1 MDRRQISRRAQ
12 NNPNNSINSTN
23 YTFPLPDNQESYSNL
38 QYPFAYNTNLYNNNF
53 HSNYQNAHSHNITN
67 SSTQNYFNNYS
78 NQMFFMNQINNM
90 NNALN
95 NMNNIISNM
104 KSEHKQ
110 DKQKMGIKIG
120 KLEKESKEQ
129 KIKIENLEIKNGKL
143 EKETRE
149 QKIKIVNLEI
159 KNGKLEK
166 EIIILKKN
174 EKEKN
179 NEIFERMNKIELD
192 IKDLNGKIN
201 NLNEKREDK
210 LLEKINKILN
220 GINEEI
226 KSIKEYINKK
236 TKENKEENE
245 KMKKTI
251 EKLKE
256 IIKELQDIIIR
267 RKMLK
272 IILKKIILN
281 CFESFSIETNNKKY
295 YIENVILKD
304 KKYSSMINISNNI
317 LDAIFQSN
325 RIIHIDG
332 AIHRL
337 IDLINNETT
346 YGDLLDICEKSIKK
360 NDLQL
365 IKKLFDENLLSL
377 KVCYPEIID
386 EDESLFK
393 ILSELS
399 INNMQ

>member
-1 MDRRQISRRAQ
+1 M
-12 NNPNNSINSTN
+12 
-23 YTFPLPDNQESYSNL
+23 
-38 QYPFAYNTNLYNNNF
+38 
-53 HSNYQNAHSHNITN
+53 
-67 SSTQNYFNNYS
+67 
-78 NQMFFMNQINNM
+78 
-90 NNALN
+90 
-95 NMNNIISNM
+95 
-104 KSEHKQ
+104 
-110 DKQKMGIKIG
+110 
-120 KLEKESKEQ
+120 
-129 KIKIENLEIKNGKL
+129 
-143 EKETRE
+143 
-149 QKIKIVNLEI
+149 
-159 KNGKLEK
+159 
-166 EIIILKKN
+166 
-174 EKEKN
+174 
-179 NEIFERMNKIELD
+179 
-192 IKDLNGKIN
+192 
-201 NLNEKREDK
+201 NEKREDK

-281 CFESFSIETNNKKY
+281 CFESFSIEANNKKY